1 MTDGAGRTVR
11 DATFDVFRRFGMT
24 TIFANPGSTE
34 IAFLT
39 GLPDDLR
46 FVLALHE
53 GSVVGIATG
62 YATATGRPALVNLHT
77 TAGLGN
83 AVGALATA
91 RTNRVPLV
99 VVVGQQDR
107 RHLVYRPFLAGD
119 LAGLA
124 GDYPVWVNQP
134 ARAQDV
140 PSAIARA
147 WHEANDGRGPAL
159 VIVPSDDW
167 AEPADDTPLAA
178 PAQLR
183 RGTAADPAALAELAG
198 LLSDARSPALVV
210 GADADDAD
218 TWAALVALAERLDAP
233 VWQESFA
240 ARAGF
245 PQDHPLFAGHLPAGR
260 ARLREA
266 LAGHDLVLAVG
277 APVFRQYPYEQ
288 GPFVNPGTT
297 VALVT
302 DDAEDAHHS
311 PVELAVVAGP
321 AAVCA
326 ALAERVPARSSAV
339 SRTRPT
345 PATPPADREP
355 LRAAHVMAAL
365 PNGSPRRP
373 WSSRRRRRAAPT
385 CTGLCRPGPR
395 SGSSAPRWA
404 GWGSACPRPSACG
417 WPTRTARSSRWS
429 ATGHRCTGSRRCGAR
444 PTTAPA
450 CCSSCSRTVAT
461 R

>member
-1 MTDGAGRTVR
+1 
-11 DATFDVFRRFGMT
+11 
-24 TIFANPGSTE
+24 
-34 IAFLT
+34 
-39 GLPDDLR
+39 
-46 FVLALHE
+46 
-53 GSVVGIATG
+53 
-62 YATATGRPALVNLHT
+62 
-77 TAGLGN
+77 LGN

-124 GDYPVWVNQP
+124 GNYPVWVNQP

-140 PSAIARA
+140 PSAVARA

-167 AEPADDTPLAA
+167 AEPADDAPLAA
-178 PAQLR
+178 PAQLH
-183 RGTAADPAALAELAG
+183 RGTDAGPATLGALADLLAG
-198 LLSDARSPALVV
+198 ADAPALVV
-210 GADADDAD
+210 GADADDPA
-218 TWAALVALAERLDAP
+218 TWAALVALAERLGAP

-266 LAGHDLVLAVG
+266 LAGHDVVVAVG

-297 VALVT
+297 VALIT
-302 DDAEDAHHS
+302 DDPRTPTTARCS
-311 PVELAVVAGP
+311 W
-321 AAVCA
+321 
-326 ALAERVPARSSAV
+326 RSSRARPPSAPP
-339 SRTRPT
+339 SRSACPPGRRPT
-345 PATPPADREP
+345 APPDRPVPPSAPAEGEP
-355 LRAAHVMAAL
+355 LRATHVMAAL
-365 PNGSPRRP
+365 AQRITAETVVVEETP
-373 WSSRRRRRAAPT
+373 SSRPDLHRLLPARAPLGFLSAAMG
-385 CTGLCRPGPR
+385 GLGFGLPAAIGV
-395 SGSSAPRWA
+395 RW
-404 GWGSACPRPSACG
+404 PS
-417 WPTRTARSSRWS
+417 RTARWWPSS
-429 ATGHRCTGSRRCGAR
+429 ATGHRSTASRRCGAPR
-444 PTTAPA
+444 TTAAA
-450 CCSSCSRTVAT
+450 CCSSCWPTAAT